1 MKLQIRNAVVQYGAN
16 TILYGADFEIR
27 DNEKIAVVGRN
38 GCGKTTLLK
47 LISGDIHMSNPDSDE
62 KARFIMQG
70 GLTVGTLRQIS
81 FEDGTVSC
89 GEELGK
95 AFAGV
100 YECSD
105 QMAEIEAQLSECSPE
120 EHDVLLSRYEA
131 LQRKFNALGGFD
143 CEREMLIMFQKFG
156 FSMDDLNKPIGEF
169 SGGQQTKIA
178 FMKLLLGKPDIL
190 LLDEPTNHLDLPTIE
205 WLEGYLR
212 SYSSAVVIVSH
223 DRAFLDGIV
232 SVTYEIEYGR
242 ITRYPGNYTAF
253 TVQKQ
258 AAFEKQEKDY
268 EAQQK
273 EIARLTEWIEKWK
286 NTPTKVSSV
295 HSKEKVL
302 EHMARIEKPR
312 RFDTKSF
319 RAAFSPRCESYTEVL
334 KVRDMSIGY
343 DSVLAN
349 VTFTLRK
356 NERLGVIGAN
366 GIGKSTLLKVLVG
379 QIPPLAGGFE
389 YGRNVEWGYFDQR
402 QALINDQ
409 DPEQTILDNFWDMYP
424 KVTRE
429 QARSALGCFVFS
441 GEEVEKKLGQLS
453 GGERVRLA
461 LCKMF
466 YSRPNLLILDEPTN
480 HMDMIGKEAL
490 EQMLENFDGS
500 VIFVSHDRYFIDRVA
515 TCILEF
521 SEEGTLFY
529 DMKYQEYREEKRKM
543 EMAASNGLAYSNS
556 RVTGSLSKRQGPG
569 TEKPAAE
576 KKTDEREMLLKTNPG
591 KLESRL
597 TRKLA
602 KLEEELAQSEES
614 MLNYK
619 EEMADPAIAADYNR
633 LIILQEKIAEE
644 EEKQEGL
651 LGQIMEA
658 EEELEE
664 VSRAMLSRERL

>member
-1 MKLQIRNAVVQYGAN
+1 MKLQIRNAVVQYGAD

-47 LISGDIHMSNPDSDE
+47 LICGDIKMSNPDSDE

-81 FEDGTVSC
+81 FDDGTLSC
-89 GEELGK
+89 REELK
-95 AFAGV
+95 KSFADV
-100 YECSD
+100 YECAA
-105 QMAEIEAQLSECSPE
+105 QMEELEGKLERSSEE
-120 EHDVLLSRYEA
+120 EHVQLLSRYEA
-131 LQRKFNALGGFD
+131 LQRRFNALGGYD

-156 FSMDDLNKPIGEF
+156 FAMEDLDRSLNTF

-205 WLEGYLR
+205 WLEGYLKN
-212 SYSSAVVIVSH
+212 YASAVVIVSH

-242 ITRYPGNYTAF
+242 ITRYAGNYTAF
-253 TVQKQ
+253 TAQKQ
-258 AAFEKQEKDY
+258 AAFDKQEKDY

-286 NTPTKVSSV
+286 NTPTKVSTV

-302 EHMARIEKPR
+302 EHMIRIEKPR
-312 RFDTKSF
+312 KFDTKSF
-319 RAAFSPRCESYTEVL
+319 RAAFTPRRESYTEVL
-334 KVRDMSIGY
+334 KVSDLSIGY
-343 DSVLAN
+343 SSELAK
-349 VTFTLRK
+349 VSFTLRK
-356 NERLGVIGAN
+356 NDRLAVIGAN
-366 GIGKSTLLKVLVG
+366 GKGKSTLLKVLVG
-379 QIPPLAGGFE
+379 KLQPLSGGFE
-389 YGRNVEWGYFDQR
+389 YGRNVEWGYFDQQ
-402 QALINDQ
+402 QAMINDQ

-424 KVTRE
+424 RVTRE
-429 QARSALGCFVFS
+429 EARSALGCFVFS

-490 EQMLENFDGS
+490 EQMLENFEGT

-515 TCILEF
+515 TNVLEF
-521 SEEGTLFY
+521 SQEGTFFY
-529 DMKYQEYREEKRKM
+529 NMKYQEYREEKRRM
-543 EMAASNGLAYSNS
+543 ETAIQSGENYSNT
-556 RVTGSLSKRQGPG
+556 RIQGNASASANAVKAP
-569 TEKPAAE
+569 AE
-576 KKTDEREMLLKTNPG
+576 KKNDSKEALLVSNPG
-591 KLESRL
+591 KVESRL
-597 TRKLA
+597 QRKLA
-602 KLEEELAQSEES
+602 KLEEELAASEEV
-614 MLNYK
+614 MAGYQ
-619 EEMADPAIAADYNR
+619 EEMAAPDAAADYNR
-633 LIILQEKIAEE
+633 LIRLQEQIGIE

-651 LGQIMEA
+651 LEQIMET
-658 EEELEE
+658 EEELES
-664 VSRAMLSRERL
+664 VRKLINSK

>member
-1 MKLQIRNAVVQYGAN
+1 MKLQIRNAVVQYGAD

-38 GCGKTTLLK
+38 GCGKTTLMK
-47 LISGDIHMSNPDSDE
+47 LIAGEIEMANPDSDE
-62 KARFIMQG
+62 TARFIKQG
-70 GLTVGTLRQIS
+70 GLTIGTLSQIS
-81 FEDGTVSC
+81 FEDGSASC
-89 GEELGK
+89 REELKK

-100 YECSD
+100 YECSA
-105 QMAEIEAQLSECSPE
+105 QMEELEKQLSICSE
-120 EHDVLLSRYEA
+120 DEHDILLSRYEA

-156 FSMDDLNKPIGEF
+156 FGMEEIDRPVGEF

-178 FMKLLLGKPDIL
+178 FMKLLLCKPDIL

-205 WLEGYLR
+205 WLEGYLKN
-212 SYSSAVVIVSH
+212 YSSAVVIVSH

-242 ITRYPGNYTAF
+242 ITRYSGNYTAF
-253 TVQKQ
+253 TKQKQ

-286 NTPTKVSSV
+286 NTPTKVASV

-302 EHMARIEKPR
+302 EHMVRIDKPR

-319 RAAFSPRCESYTEVL
+319 RAAFSPRTESYTEVL
-334 KVRDMSIGY
+334 KVNDMAVGY
-343 DSVLAN
+343 DSVLAK
-349 VTFTLRK
+349 VTFILRK
-356 NERLGVIGAN
+356 KERLAVIGAN

-379 QIPPLAGGFE
+379 QIPPLSGGYE

-429 QARSALGCFVFS
+429 EARSALGCFVFS

-490 EQMLENFDGS
+490 EHMLENFDGT

-515 TCILEF
+515 TNILEF
-521 SEEGTLFY
+521 TANGVLFY
-529 DMKYQEYREEKRKM
+529 DMGYEEYKAEKKRM
-543 EMAASNGLAYSNS
+543 EAALQSGLEYSNS
-556 RVTGSLSKRQGPG
+556 RVVGKTAVRADVPK
-569 TEKPAAE
+569 EKSAE
-576 KKTDEREMLLKTNPG
+576 KIVDEREQLLSSNPG

-597 TRKLA
+597 KKKLA
-602 KLEEELAQSEES
+602 KLEEDLSRSDENLIK
-614 MLNYK
+614 YK
-619 EEMADPAIAADYNR
+619 DEMNDPGKAADYSA
-633 LIILQEKIAEE
+633 LISLQEKINAEE
-644 EEKQEGL
+644 ENQESL
-651 LGQIMEA
+651 LEQIMQA

-664 VSRAMLSRERL
+664 VRKVILNS